1 MNPASYNP
9 IALKLFRRL
18 GNLSL
23 VRAKQTLFV
32 KLHSELSHRLHVLTF
47 VLLLTLNFVVQQTS
61 IAENPCPEKR
71 LNESIYKAAASC
83 QGKKMWTGY
92 GLSEGTLGCA
102 AALSNVLKI
111 AGITD
116 AHSAAVVPLRSQLL
130 HGSHEV
136 LELKLKNGE
145 LKPIDNELI
154 LNLAHPGDI
163 LLAFSEPP
171 NKPNLGGHAHCGIM
185 SFGLFVFT
193 NDWNDGIWKRV
204 DIHSMFDGYSYIRL
218 IRILPAQRK
227 PGN

>member
-9 IALKLFRRL
+9 STRKPFRWHWKLYWI
-18 GNLSL
+18 
-23 VRAKQTLFV
+23 RAKQTLFV
-32 KLHSELSHRLHVLTF
+32 KLRAESSHRMQVLTF

-61 IAENPCPEKR
+61 NAENPCPEKK

-116 AHSAAVVPLRSQLL
+116 AHSAAVVPLRRQLL
-130 HGSHEV
+130 RGSHEV

-154 LNLAHPGDI
+154 LNSAHPGDI

-171 NKPNLGGHAHCGIM
+171 SKPNLGGHAHCGIM

-204 DIHSMFDGYSYIRL
+204 DIHSMFDGYTYIRL